1 MNNQQAS
8 TQAEKAVIESCIRDM
23 ENICQAIQ
31 GIYPAINSNIPTSR
45 FTNSEKEACNFIEA
59 IQAAFVSAGNAIE
72 HHVINFENG
81 MERAMEAVCGV
92 YTEIVGIEV
101 QERKE
106 VKHV

>member
-1 MNNQQAS
+1 MKK
-8 TQAEKAVIESCIRDM
+8 EKVLWYVRQLQLLRHGFINEI
-23 ENICQAIQ
+23 ENID
-31 GIYPAINSNIPTSR
+31 
-45 FTNSEKEACNFIEA
+45 
-59 IQAAFVSAGNAIE
+59 AIE

>member
-1 MNNQQAS
+1 MSTVKVNAASTVAAS

-59 IQAAFVSAGNAIE
+59 IQAAFVSAGNLLTS
-72 HHVINFENG
+72 VI
-81 MERAMEAVCGV
+81 
-92 YTEIVGIEV
+92 
-101 QERKE
+101 RKE
-106 VKHV
+106 VKHE

>member
-31 GIYPAINSNIPTSR
+31 AINSNIPTSR

-59 IQAAFVSAGNAIE
+59 IQAAFVSAGNLLTS
-72 HHVINFENG
+72 VI
-81 MERAMEAVCGV
+81 
-92 YTEIVGIEV
+92 
-101 QERKE
+101 RKE

>member
-1 MNNQQAS
+1 
-8 TQAEKAVIESCIRDM
+8 M

-59 IQAAFVSAGNAIE
+59 IQAAFVSAGNLLTS
-72 HHVINFENG
+72 VI
-81 MERAMEAVCGV
+81 
-92 YTEIVGIEV
+92 
-101 QERKE
+101 RKE

>member
-31 GIYPAINSNIPTSR
+31 GIYPAINSNIPISR

-59 IQAAFVSAGNAIE
+59 IQAAFVSAGNLLTS
-72 HHVINFENG
+72 VI
-81 MERAMEAVCGV
+81 
-92 YTEIVGIEV
+92 
-101 QERKE
+101 RKD

>member
-45 FTNSEKEACNFIEA
+45 FTNSEACNFIEA
-59 IQAAFVSAGNAIE
+59 IQAAFVSAGNLLTS
-72 HHVINFENG
+72 VI
-81 MERAMEAVCGV
+81 
-92 YTEIVGIEV
+92 
-101 QERKE
+101 RKE